1 MLQSC
6 FKALASS
13 TLPPDIDPTNLVA
26 QMKRSLISSVVLTTL
41 TTYTQSLYAQ
51 SELALEEI
59 VVTAQK
65 REQTLQDIPAA
76 VSAISAEQIDDFL
89 GAGENIRALAGR
101 VPSLQIESSNG
112 RQSPR
117 FYIRGLGNYDFDVNA
132 TQPVS
137 MILDEVALE
146 NSVLKSLPLFDVA
159 QVEVLKGPQG
169 TLFGRSTTAGVVKVD
184 SVAPSQDRE
193 AYVKL
198 GYGSRETLSA
208 EGALGGG
215 LTESLSARASF
226 KYLDRGDWID
236 NTFNGPGDDFGSF
249 DEFAYRL
256 QLLAQPNDKLSALF
270 KLHGF
275 KQDGDQPQVFYANA
289 FTPGTVG
296 LRAGFDPE
304 RASHD
309 ALVSGM
315 ELDHFGGSAKIDYD
329 FDAVKLTSITSYD
342 SLDSFSQAD
351 IDGGIQGGPEA
362 IGQLGGQAFFSVSSG
377 DGLSDHSQLTQE
389 LRLSGESDT
398 LFYQVG
404 LYYLDE
410 DITVDSVDFAN
421 SGDRIQLTQAQQDT
435 TSFAI
440 FGQAEID
447 INERLSITAGLRY
460 TDDEKELEVIPG
472 PGSGAPAAIISASD
486 DYFSWELSANYD
498 LNQDWSSYARLATAS
513 RGPVTLGRFG
523 FTSQADTEKITSF
536 ELGFK
541 ADLFEGRAR
550 WNSTIYTYTVDD
562 QQLTATGGTGNTN
575 ELLNA
580 EEVDGSGFET
590 ELEVRLSESL
600 RISTNL
606 SYNDTEI
613 KDANLNTEL
622 CSSNPLCTPLD
633 PIVDTFPGFFGT
645 VNLVSVD
652 GNPLP
657 RAPEWLF
664 NFSINYEHQLAS
676 GSLYAQTDWNYR
688 DDSNIFLYEAVE
700 FVAESRWI
708 GGLRLGYKN
717 SDDTLDIA
725 VIGRNITDEIV
736 ADGALDFLNQTAFV
750 NEPAFWGVEFSKKF

>member
-1 MLQSC
+1 
-6 FKALASS
+6 
-13 TLPPDIDPTNLVA
+13 
-26 QMKRSLISSVVLTTL
+26 MKRSLLSTAVVTALSLTSGV
-41 TTYTQSLYAQ
+41 TQAQ
-51 SELALEEI
+51 SDLTLEEI

-65 REQTLQDIPAA
+65 REQTLQDIPSA
-76 VSAISAEQIDDFL
+76 VSAIPAEQVQDFL

-159 QVEVLKGPQG
+159 RVEVLKGPQG

-184 SVAPSQDRE
+184 SVAPTDARE
-193 AYVKL
+193 GYFKL
-198 GYGSRETLSA
+198 GYGSRETLTA
-208 EGALGGG
+208 EGAISGAL
-215 LTESLSARASF
+215 SDSVSARASI
-226 KYLDRGDWID
+226 KYLDRGNWID
-236 NTFNGPGDDFGSF
+236 NTFNGAGDDFGEF

-256 QLLAQPNDKLSALF
+256 QVLATPNDQLSALF
-270 KLHGF
+270 KVHGF
-275 KQDGDQPQVFYANA
+275 KQDGSQPQVFYANA
-289 FTPGTVG
+289 FTPGVEG
-296 LRAGFDPE
+296 LRPGFDPE

-309 ALVSGM
+309 ALVSGVD
-315 ELDHFGGSAKIDYD
+315 LDHFGGSAKIE
-329 FDAVKLTSITSYD
+329 FDTDVGKLTSITAYD

-389 LRLSGESDT
+389 LRFSSETDT
-398 LFYQVG
+398 FFYQVG

-410 DITVDSVDFAN
+410 DITVDSIDFAN

-440 FGQAEID
+440 FGQTEFD
-447 INERLSITAGLRY
+447 LNEQLSITAGIRY
-460 TDDEKELEVIPG
+460 TDDDKELQVIPG
-472 PGSGAPAAIISASD
+472 PGSFAPAATIDASD

-498 LNQDWSSYARLATAS
+498 VNDDLSAYARLATAS

-523 FTSQADTEKITSF
+523 FTSQADTEEITSLEF
-536 ELGFK
+536 GFK
-541 ADLFEGRAR
+541 ADLFDGRAR
-550 WNSTIYTYTVDD
+550 WNSAIYTYSIDD

-580 EEVDGSGFET
+580 AKVDGSGFET
-590 ELEVRLSESL
+590 EFEMLVTESF
-600 RISTNL
+600 RFSTNL

-613 KDANLNTEL
+613 KDPNLNTEL
-622 CSSNPLCTPLD
+622 CSSNPLCTSLD

-664 NFSINYEHQLAS
+664 NFSANYDHQLES
-676 GSLYAQTDWNYR
+676 GKLYAQTDWNYR
-688 DDSNIFLYEAVE
+688 SDSNIFLYESVE
-700 FVAESRWI
+700 FVAESRWV
-708 GGLRLGYKN
+708 GGVRFGYKN
-717 SDDTLDIA
+717 EDETMDIA

-750 NEPAFWGVEFSKKF
+750 NEPSFWGIEFSKHF